1 MDLNL
6 VELRQYTLR
15 PGRRDD
21 LVELFDRDLVE
32 TQEACGM
39 RVLGQFR
46 DLDRPD
52 RFVWLRAF
60 ADADA
65 RQAALSAFYGGPVW
79 AEHGAAANETML
91 AWDDVLLLRP
101 VVPLRLPPDRRLGA
115 GAAPSSR
122 LTISVHPR
130 AAEASLHAGDLLG
143 LLVSDP
149 TPNTFARL
157 PVREGEDVAVRVG
170 RDGPPVAADQV
181 VRVEATTRSWLR

>member
-1 MDLNL
+1 MDLSL

-21 LVELFDRDLVE
+21 LVELFDRELVE

-46 DLDRPD
+46 DLARPD

-60 ADADA
+60 ADAGA
-65 RQAALSAFYGGPVW
+65 RQAALTAFYGGPVW
-79 AEHGAAANETML
+79 AEHGPAANDTML

-101 VVPLRLPPDRRLGA
+101 VVPLRLPESRPYD
-115 GAAPSSR
+115 AAPPAR

-130 AAEASLHAGDLLG
+130 AAEPALDRGDLLG
-143 LLVSDP
+143 LLVTDP
-149 TPNTFARL
+149 TPNTFTRL
-157 PVREGEDVAVRVG
+157 PVREGEDVAVRIG
-170 RDGPPVAADQV
+170 RDDPPVAAGQL
-181 VRVEATTRSWLR
+181 VRAEATARSWLR